1 MATQQAKYVFCWDH
15 SVWILVVKGFLSI
28 NTIVSI
34 AVKDF
39 RPVGDEAPLVFVRK
53 KTICFFHAYAAILI
67 SFLTHMQ

>member
-1 MATQQAKYVFCWDH
+1 
-15 SVWILVVKGFLSI
+15 VVKGFLSI